1 MAGGVRFGFDVE
13 VGVGLSTG
21 GGALSV
27 AVGVTGVAVGGLVAV
42 GGTSVGTG
50 ISVGNGV
57 AVGTEFWRTFK
68 PALSD
73 HGSPLAVKVT

>member
-1 MAGGVRFGFDVE
+1 MAGGVRFGFDVG
-13 VGVGLSTG
+13 VGVVFSTG
-21 GGALSV
+21 GGVLSV

-50 ISVGNGV
+50 IFVGNDV
-57 AVGTEFWRTFK
+57 AAGTEFWRTFK

-73 HGSPLAVKVT
+73 PGAPLAVKVT